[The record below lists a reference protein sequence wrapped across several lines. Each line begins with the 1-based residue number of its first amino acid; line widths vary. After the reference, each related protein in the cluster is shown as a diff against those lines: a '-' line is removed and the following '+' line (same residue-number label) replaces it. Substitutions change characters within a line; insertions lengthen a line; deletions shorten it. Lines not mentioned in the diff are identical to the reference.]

1 MWWAAAPGLGL
12 KDYKLP
18 LGILA
23 SVLSSAVSLRF
34 TTEPGSGSVRTRFGV
49 HVLRD
54 QGLAEEMVQETFIRF
69 CQRAGS

>member
-1 MWWAAAPGLGL
+1 MWWAAAPGLGV

-34 TTEPGSGSVRTRFGV
+34 TYGAGERIGS
-49 HVLRD
+49 
-54 QGLAEEMVQETFIRF
+54 QG
-69 CQRAGS
+69 